1 MIDLLSEVPV
11 FSIELFNFSLELV
24 LVLLEVLDPLG
35 EQVVLIDDGLQ
46 IFLLLVEGFD
56 AGFLFEHFPR
66 QFPLLLL

>member
-46 IFLLLVEGFD
+46 IFLLLVEGLD
-56 AGFLFEHFPR
+56 VGLLFEDFPR
-66 QFPLLLL
+66 